1 MVMPENKNIDD
12 INIHDCVLIGAGP
25 VNIIEAA
32 YLIKQGKKVLIIE
45 ERDKPAG
52 AWSTIQYDNLPE
64 IEIGCHIWDVHEG
77 SYEFLKEL
85 LDLDLVRLSPQPRIR
100 KYGIRWIYDWKMN
113 AITAKRFIKLAFR
126 LQFGQIRKDVH
137 LPANRFALLPK
148 KYMYP
153 KHGAF
158 EVKRGIEKL
167 IKDYSIPI
175 DYNTRALT
183 LNVDKEIVIET
194 SSANYKAENL
204 VISSLSHF
212 KEIKVAGTELK
223 ANYRRLEYI
232 HVHLLLDKKLSKKI
246 SYDRIM
252 GHAMIHRISDMSSQ
266 VADKI
271 ESHQALVCVG
281 VFQHAFH
288 QIDKE
293 QLAPTLL
300 RELKTLSYVPNETQV
315 LASGHNIFEAAYSNH
330 NEMAELIKRS
340 DERIRLLQSTN
351 FIFGIHEQLE
361 RWQVLLYK

>member
-1 MVMPENKNIDD
+1 MDMQGNSEIFDT
-12 INIHDCVLIGAGP
+12 ILIGAGP

-52 AWSTIQYDNLPE
+52 AWSTIQYNNLPE
-64 IEIGCHIWDVHEG
+64 IEIGCHIWDVHEE
-77 SYEFLKEL
+77 SCELLKEL
-85 LDLDLVRLSPQPRIR
+85 LDLNLVRLSPQPRIR
-100 KYGIRWIYDWKMN
+100 KYGLRWPYDWKMN
-113 AITAKRFIKLAFR
+113 AITAKRFIKLTFK
-126 LQFGQIRKDVH
+126 LQFGQIRKDIH

-158 EVKRGIEKL
+158 EVKKGIEKL

-175 DYNTRALT
+175 KYGTCANSLQLDEKLSIQTENATYN
-183 LNVDKEIVIET
+183 
-194 SSANYKAENL
+194 ANDL

-212 KEIKVAGTELK
+212 REIKIAGIELK
-223 ANYRRLEYI
+223 ASYRRLEYI
-232 HVHLLLDKKLSKKI
+232 HVHLLLDKRLSKQI

-252 GHAMIHRISDMSSQ
+252 GHPIIHRISDMSSQ

-271 ESHQALVCVG
+271 ENNQSLVCVG

-288 QIDKE
+288 QIEKE

-300 RELKTLSYVPNETQV
+300 KELKALAYAKRDSKVI
-315 LASGHNIFEAAYSNH
+315 ASGHNIFEAAYSDYGQ
-330 NEMAELIKRS
+330 MAELIKGSQNRV
-340 DERIRLLQSTN
+340 RLLQSTN

-361 RWQVLLYK
+361 RWRDLINK